1 MRHYYYDCSGSELTL
16 SSCSMYYYYYYC
28 YSSDNAG
35 VRCVPNFGM
44 FIVNIIIIYLN
55 NKGTCSPNGALRLT
69 GGNNTDE
76 GVLEYCYNGHWSPFC
91 SLDVEEA
98 IVACKQLGYE
108 PYASKIVCTYKG

>member
-1 MRHYYYDCSGSELTL
+1 MRHYYYDCYGSELTL

-108 PYASKIVCTYKG
+108 PYASKIVCIYKG